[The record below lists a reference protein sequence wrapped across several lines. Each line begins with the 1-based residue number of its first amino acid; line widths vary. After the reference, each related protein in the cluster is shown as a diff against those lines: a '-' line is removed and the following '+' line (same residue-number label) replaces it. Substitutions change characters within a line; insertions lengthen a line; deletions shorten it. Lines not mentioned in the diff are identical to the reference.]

1 MEQIAGIRSIA
12 PMRLPRLVTLIIGF
26 IVILGLMI
34 WLIESLQRLFWQVGY
49 YPLLGQLLIFVLI
62 ALIGTLVASLVYYLF
77 YLPNTQQKKRRRVA
91 PKVPAAKAE
100 AAEENLKAVRKQ
112 VSQIQDEVARQ
123 ELLTR
128 SREIEH
134 SLAQG
139 NLQVVVFGTGSAGKT
154 SLVNALIG
162 RVVGQVGA
170 PMGTT
175 EVGETYVLEL
185 KGMNREIVIT
195 DTPGILEVGV
205 AGTEREKLARQLAT
219 EADLL
224 LFVLDND
231 LRQSEYDPLKTLAEI
246 GKRSLVILNKSDL
259 YLDGDRELIL
269 ARLRERVRG
278 IISPSDV
285 IAVSAN
291 PQSVRVEDGTT
302 LTPDPDIMPLIRRMV
317 AVLRAEGEDLLAD
330 NILLQSQRLADKA
343 RELIDAQRRRQAD
356 KIVDRFQWIGAG
368 VVAATP
374 LPVVDMLA
382 AAAINAQMVVEIGRI
397 YGCEINLERGR
408 ELALSL
414 AKTLTGLG
422 IVKGTITLVTTALQ
436 LSIGGIIVGRAI
448 QAVTA
453 AYLTRIA
460 GKSFIEY
467 FRQDQDWGDGGITEV
482 VQRQFQLN
490 RKDEFIKSFVQ
501 EAITRV
507 VKPLHLDELLPSI
520 DDEMNHEMAPSYP
533 KEVGQVRLAPLNLRN
548 TRSDRIGDREL
559 NLVEL
564 EPPAANL
571 KPLKLYA
578 ELDDDWEPRTLKSD
592 NWDDYEE
599 DYE

>member
-1 MEQIAGIRSIA
+1 
-12 PMRLPRLVTLIIGF
+12 MRLPRLVTLIIGLL
-26 IVILGLMI
+26 VIFGMVI

-49 YPLLGQLLIFVLI
+49 YPLLGQLLIFVVI
-62 ALIGTLVASLVYYLF
+62 ALIGTLVAALIYYLF
-77 YLPNTQQKKRRRVA
+77 YLPSTQQKKRRRVD

-134 SLAQG
+134 SLSQG

-162 RVVGQVGA
+162 RMVGQVGA

-195 DTPGILEVGV
+195 DTPGILEAGV

-231 LRQSEYDPLKTLAEI
+231 LRQSEYDPLKMLAEI

-259 YLDGDRELIL
+259 YLDSDRELIL

-278 IISPSDV
+278 IISPTDV
-285 IAVSAN
+285 IAVAAN
-291 PQSVRVEDGTT
+291 PQSVRLEDGTT

-343 RELIDAQRRRQAD
+343 RQLIDGQRRRQAD

-382 AAAINAQMVVEIGRI
+382 TAAVNAQMVVEIGRV
-397 YGCEINLERGR
+397 YGCDINMERGR

-422 IVKGTITLVTTALQ
+422 IVKGAITLVTTALQ

-467 FRQDQDWGDGGITEV
+467 FRHDQDWGDGGITEV

-507 VKPLHLDELLPSI
+507 VKPLHLDELLLSI
-520 DDEMNHEMAPSYP
+520 EDEAANELEEPAYP
-533 KEVGQVRLAPLNLRN
+533 KEVKQVRLVPLNQQN
-548 TRSDRIGDREL
+548 TRRDRANSREL
-559 NLVEL
+559 DWVEL
-564 EPPAANL
+564 APPEAPL

-578 ELDDDWEPRTLKSD
+578 ELDDDWEPRPLKSD
-592 NWDDYEE
+592 SWEDYEE
-599 DYE
+599 DYD